1 MPTHRICKSFVVE
14 SGHML
19 SKHPESCR
27 FPHGHTRRI
36 EVVCSRPTLDEN
48 DMVVDFKAL
57 KLALKCFINQLD
69 HRMALNSSDPLRED
83 IERVY
88 PDSVVV
94 FEDQDPTTEVLAKW
108 IFEFV
113 AQVLAKGFETGAYRI
128 PAGQVTLERI
138 RVWETETSW
147 AEYGP

>member
-1 MPTHRICKSFVVE
+1 
-14 SGHML
+14 ML

-36 EVVCSRPTLDEN
+36 EVVCSSPALDAN

-57 KLALKCFINQLD
+57 KLALKAFINRLD
-69 HRMALNSSDPLRED
+69 HRMALNSADPLRAEM
-83 IERVY
+83 ERVY

-94 FEDQDPTTEVLAKW
+94 FEGQDPTTEVLAQW

-113 AQVLAKGFETGAYRI
+113 REVLAKGFESNGYRI
-128 PAGQVTLERI
+128 PAGKVTVERI

-147 AEYGP
+147 AEYGA